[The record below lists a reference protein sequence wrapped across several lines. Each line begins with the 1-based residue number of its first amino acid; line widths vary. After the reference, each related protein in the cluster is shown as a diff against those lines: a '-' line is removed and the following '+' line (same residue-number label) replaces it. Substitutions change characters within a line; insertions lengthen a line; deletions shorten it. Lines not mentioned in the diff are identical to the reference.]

1 MTRFTRLLLL
11 MPALGLLAACDRAPQ
26 DRWQGYV
33 EAEYTYVAP
42 LDAGRIVAL
51 AAARGDLV
59 TAGQPLFALED
70 DAERAARDQAQAEL
84 AQAEADLA
92 DLQKGER
99 PEDLAIIQ
107 AQLDTAR
114 ASLSLSVPRLA
125 RREKMVKG
133 SIIGEEE
140 LDSAKAAILSDR
152 GNIAEYEARL
162 LEARLPAR
170 IDKIAAA
177 EKLVAARQ
185 AALADAA
192 WRLSRRQENAPV
204 AGRIEDVYYRLG
216 ETAGAAQP
224 VVSLLA
230 PENVKLRFFVPE
242 PDLARFAVGQKV
254 AVSCDGC
261 AGGLTATVTFI
272 ARAAEFTP
280 PVIYSLTRREKLVFL
295 VEAKPDDLAQAWHP
309 GLPVDIGVAP
319 GAGS

>member
-1 MTRFTRLLLL
+1 MTRYTRILLLA
-11 MPALGLLAACDRAPQ
+11 PALAALLACDRGTP
-26 DRWQGYV
+26 DTWQGYV

-42 LDAGRIVAL
+42 LDSGRIIAL
-51 AAARGDLV
+51 GVARGDQV
-59 TAGQPLFALED
+59 NAGQPLFALED
-70 DAERAARDQAQAEL
+70 DAERAARDQAAAEL
-84 AQAEADLA
+84 AQAAADLA

-107 AQLDTAR
+107 AQLDKAR

-162 LEARLPAR
+162 EEAKLPAR
-170 IDKIAAA
+170 SDKIAAA
-177 EKLVAARQ
+177 EKLVTARQ

-192 WRLSRRQENAPV
+192 WRLSRRAETAPV
-204 AGRIEDVYYRLG
+204 AGRVEDVYYRLG

-230 PENVKLRFFVPE
+230 PENLKLRFFVPE
-242 PDLARFAVGQKV
+242 PDLARLAVGQKV
-254 AVSCDGC
+254 IVACDGC
-261 AGGLTATVTFI
+261 ATGLTATISFI

-295 VEAKPDDLAQAWHP
+295 VEAKPDDLTQAWHP
-309 GLPVDIGVAP
+309 GLPVDIAIAA